1 MSKNILI
8 CLDGTKNEVKAKAV
22 TNVFKIAEVAD
33 LENPEEQV
41 LYYDPG
47 VGTKPAASA
56 FTAFAQR
63 FSLLGGMAL
72 GWGMRDDIG
81 EAYTY
86 LMNTW
91 EPGDKVFIF
100 GFSRGAFTARA
111 LCGMLYRVGLL
122 RPGSENLVPYAVRA
136 YARKPGKDSDLNRE
150 EGWDRIDKFSKA
162 LAIRPHD
169 GRPSFLIEYLGIFD
183 TVKTL
188 KLFGPDVRWP
198 YTRSLPNVAYIRHA
212 ISIDENRRL
221 YPEYRVSPDPKSKYS
236 KGFEEMWFAGVHS
249 DVGGGFFDN
258 PELGLISMR
267 WILDGAIKRG
277 LKVNKRKYDN
287 RYAKLDDTDAC
298 ADMHSTGKLWRF
310 AQAPWHWVFKPWRTR
325 PIPDGATVHRSV
337 EIRRSS
343 EDLGYRPKLP
353 ADYQVSDEAWTGPAP
368 APDPAPAPEPASAP
382 EDDGNQ

>member
-162 LAIRPHD
+162 LAIRP
-169 GRPSFLIEYLGIFD
+169 LG
-183 TVKTL
+183 
-188 KLFGPDVRWP
+188 
-198 YTRSLPNVAYIRHA
+198 
-212 ISIDENRRL
+212 
-221 YPEYRVSPDPKSKYS
+221 
-236 KGFEEMWFAGVHS
+236 
-249 DVGGGFFDN
+249 
-258 PELGLISMR
+258 
-267 WILDGAIKRG
+267 
-277 LKVNKRKYDN
+277 
-287 RYAKLDDTDAC
+287 C
-298 ADMHSTGKLWRF
+298 
-310 AQAPWHWVFKPWRTR
+310 
-325 PIPDGATVHRSV
+325 
-337 EIRRSS
+337 SS
-343 EDLGYRPKLP
+343 R
-353 ADYQVSDEAWTGPAP
+353 
-368 APDPAPAPEPASAP
+368 
-382 EDDGNQ
+382 